1 MNDAWN
7 PWNAKTHS
15 LFLLPVSIDT
25 LGVKQP
31 NLASQFSFEQFEHSC
46 WQPFP

>member
-1 MNDAWN
+1 MMHEIIEMQ
-7 PWNAKTHS
+7 KLIIYFLTQ
-15 LFLLPVSIDT
+15 LLPVSIDT

-46 WQPFP
+46 